1 MYHSRS
7 FSECIKLKSITFARS
22 VLKNINPNSWHTDIL
37 YLIDGSVAKEQLL
50 RSRGAEWVENYWT
63 GEIEWYLPG
72 IKVMTYSEF
81 CCLSY
86 FNIESLKG
94 AESLTQSEKEKA
106 AAFYRK
112 RY

>member
-86 FNIESLKG
+86 FNIESLKT
-94 AESLTQSEKEKA
+94 EVYLR
-106 AAFYRK
+106 F
-112 RY
+112 